1 MTDWLEQSL
10 IDIGLGY
17 KESYDS
23 YVSYGL
29 TARSYTKQKY
39 RKKYYSWLQVGKELK
54 EGVFE
59 EGSFSTWPKRLLKS
73 KTNSEAKASR
83 EARKIFS
90 VVEPVGRYRTLH
102 VDQVEI
108 PVKHRQKKSQATT
121 PDS

>member
-39 RKKYYSWLQVGKELK
+39 RKKY
-54 EGVFE
+54 
-59 EGSFSTWPKRLLKS
+59 
-73 KTNSEAKASR
+73 
-83 EARKIFS
+83 
-90 VVEPVGRYRTLH
+90 
-102 VDQVEI
+102 
-108 PVKHRQKKSQATT
+108 
-121 PDS
+121 